1 MRRPQSRPVCGP
13 ASRSTKSRSI
23 CTAAGRWTP
32 IGTPTAAGGWP
43 GTGLRGSSALDGT
56 TTRDLSGR
64 ELLLGSAFHLAGEGD
79 GGGPGLAA
87 WGRVTLGG
95 FDGEE
100 RADDGRLRIDGEVVT
115 GILGADAEWNRL
127 LAGVAVSVSEGEGTF
142 NQPGVD
148 SGTIESTMTAVSP
161 YARFMV
167 NDRLSVW
174 GLAGWGT
181 GDMTIVQAANDR
193 GQPERVTRTDIEMRL
208 AAIGG
213 RGALLQAA
221 ETGGIDLGLKADAF
235 YVETEAEPVSN
246 EGGTTAVAS
255 RVRLALEGSRAFE
268 MGGGT
273 LTPGLELGLRHDGG
287 DAETGTGVEL
297 GGRVTYTDPETG
309 LSVEARVRTL
319 VAHEDSDYREWGA
332 SGAVR
337 LAPGERGRGLSFSLA
352 PTWGAASS
360 GMERLWS
367 ARDARGLA
375 PGHEF
380 EAGQRLEG
388 ELGYGLG
395 LFGDRFTGTPNVG
408 FGFSDTARDWRIG
421 WRLTSAV
428 RGDPGFEVN
437 LDATRRESANDNG
450 PASGAE
456 HGVMLRGAIRW

>member
-1 MRRPQSRPVCGP
+1 MTASVPVRLCRPPGRAPESGPDRP
-13 ASRSTKSRSI
+13 
-23 CTAAGRWTP
+23 AGRGRRW
-32 IGTPTAAGGWP
+32 ASGGS
-43 GTGLRGSSALDGT
+43 RALDGT

-64 ELLLGSAFHLAGEGD
+64 ELLLGSAFHLATDGERS
-79 GGGPGLAA
+79 GPGLAA

-100 RADDGRLRIDGEVVT
+100 RADDGSVSIDGNVTT

-127 LAGVAVSVSEGEGTF
+127 LAGVAISVSEGEGTF
-142 NQPGVD
+142 DQPGVD
-148 SGTIESTMTAVSP
+148 SGKIESSMTTVSP

-167 NDRLSVW
+167 NDRVSVW

-181 GDMTIVQAANDR
+181 GDMTIVQAAN
-193 GQPERVTRTDIEMRL
+193 GNQPQRTARTDIEMRL
-208 AAIGG
+208 AALGG

-221 ETGGIDLGLKADAF
+221 ESGGFDLGLKADAF
-235 YVETEAEPVSN
+235 WVETESDPISN
-246 EGGTTAVAS
+246 EGATTAVAS
-255 RVRLALEGSRAFE
+255 RVRLALEGSRAFGME
-268 MGGGT
+268 GGGT
-273 LTPGLELGLRHDGG
+273 LTPGLELGVRHDGG

-337 LAPGERGRGLSFSLA
+337 LGPGERGRGLSFSLS
-352 PTWGAASS
+352 PTWGAAAS

-375 PGHEF
+375 PEGQF

-408 FGFSDTARDWRIG
+408 FGFSDTARDYRIG

-437 LDATRRESANDNG
+437 LGATRRETANDNG
-450 PASGAE
+450 AGSGAE